1 MTLAINILMGVALI
15 NEAHHEI
22 LSKKTTVAIRIHF
35 TIDSIFSVKGAFNQ
49 LYITNKMKH
58 FSFIGG
64 CAKR

>member
-15 NEAHHEI
+15 NEAYHEI
-22 LSKKTTVAIRIHF
+22 LSKKTTVAIHF

-58 FSFIGG
+58 FSFKSV
-64 CAKR
+64 CAK